1 MKNYG
6 ELQQLKGVGRV
17 TAKALATAGF
27 TNLATVAGAEPD
39 ELAEGLSTVNARVP
53 CRATDLIK
61 QAKALVNGEAHPAPI
76 PVKRPKSRESTNGE
90 AHSPPEEKRPKPQES
105 TNGEATSWWGS
116 TGLAQLLVKN
126 IGPGLLKAPAFR
138 SALLKRAIQH
148 PPTRAL
154 IIRKV
159 VEKSFDD

>member
-17 TAKALATAGF
+17 TAKALAAAGF
-27 TNLATVAGAEPD
+27 TNLATVARAEPD
-39 ELAEGLSTVNARVP
+39 ELAEGLSTVNAPVP
-53 CRATDLIK
+53 SRATDLIK
-61 QAKALVNGEAHPAPI
+61 QAKALVNGEAHPAPA
-76 PVKRPKSRESTNGE
+76 EG
-90 AHSPPEEKRPKPQES
+90 PKPQES

-116 TGLAQLLVKN
+116 TGLAQSLVKN

-138 SALLKRAIQH
+138 TALLRRAIQH
-148 PPTRAL
+148 PPTRAQ

-159 VEKSFDD
+159 VEDLG